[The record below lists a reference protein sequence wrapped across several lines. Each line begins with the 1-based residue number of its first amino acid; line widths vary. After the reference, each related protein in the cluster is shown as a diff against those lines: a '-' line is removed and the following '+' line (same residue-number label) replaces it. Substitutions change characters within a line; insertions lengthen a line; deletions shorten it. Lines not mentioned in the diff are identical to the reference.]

1 MSEPMRINS
10 ELLTSFYEQNPN
22 FDILN
27 FDFYDQEAISKLNLL
42 EGDHLNRG
50 EPISE
55 AKTN

>member
-1 MSEPMRINS
+1 MRINS